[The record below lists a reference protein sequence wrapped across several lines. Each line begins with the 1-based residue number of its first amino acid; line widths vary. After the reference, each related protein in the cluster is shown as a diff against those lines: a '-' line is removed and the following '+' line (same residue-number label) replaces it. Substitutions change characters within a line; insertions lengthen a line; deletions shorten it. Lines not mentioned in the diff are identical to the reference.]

1 MVMLQIR
8 NLKVSYG
15 RLLSHTVLN
24 IQEFDIACGELVAF
38 YGPNHAGK
46 TTFLKVLAGT
56 LRDLHVHS
64 TAKVLYDGKPLPEF
78 GPTKVAYLPQRFA
91 DTLFPWMSLRQNLRL
106 RLMSSNATDGEQ
118 GEIVLKLCNAMGF
131 ETEDALYAHFGFVDN
146 GGHKRPAQLSGG
158 QQQILALLRALLP
171 TPAVL
176 VLDEPFSAIDSYK
189 GATLR
194 KSILKFL
201 DDNKI
206 TTVMVTHDL
215 EEAVDLADRIIVL
228 NRDGK
233 GSTIDRTYEISAPQ
247 SRSRLSDTDAA
258 ELVQRIKSDNGI
270 G

>member
-1 MVMLQIR
+1 M
-8 NLKVSYG
+8 
-15 RLLSHTVLN
+15 N
-24 IQEFDIACGELVAF
+24 IQELNIACGELVAF
-38 YGPNHAGK
+38 YGPNHSGK

-56 LRDLHVHS
+56 LRGMHIHS

-91 DTLFPWMSLRQNLRL
+91 DTLFPWMSLSQNLRL
-106 RLMSSNATDGEQ
+106 RLMSSNAPDGEQ
-118 GEIVLKLCNAMGF
+118 GEIVLKLCKAMGF
-131 ETEDALYAHFGFVDN
+131 QTEDALYSHFGFMDN
-146 GGHKRPAQLSGG
+146 SGHKRPAQLSGG
-158 QQQILALLRALLP
+158 QQQTLALLRALLP

-194 KSILKFL
+194 KAILNFL

-215 EEAVDLADRIIVL
+215 EEAVDLADRIVVV
-228 NRDGK
+228 NRHGK
-233 GSTIDRTYEISAPQ
+233 GNTIGNTYTISAPQ
-247 SRSRLSDTDAA
+247 SKSRLSDTDASA
-258 ELVQRIKSDNGI
+258 MVQRIRSENGI